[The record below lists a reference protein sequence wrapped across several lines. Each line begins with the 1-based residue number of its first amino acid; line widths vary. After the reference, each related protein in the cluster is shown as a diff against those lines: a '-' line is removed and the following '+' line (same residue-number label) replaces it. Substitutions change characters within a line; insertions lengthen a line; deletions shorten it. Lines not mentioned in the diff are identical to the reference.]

1 MESKL
6 KEIVIKLREIAVEHR
21 EYDSGYIQAC
31 DDIMREIESC
41 ERDIK
46 DGKN

>member
-1 MESKL
+1 MESEL
-6 KEIVIKLREIAVEHR
+6 KEIITKLREIAVEHKA
-21 EYDSGYIQAC
+21 YDSGYIQAC
-31 DDIMREIESC
+31 DDIMEKIEDC